1 MKSEKLSIL
10 SIIIFA
16 LCVGLLAGAGAGND
30 HILPITLITAVVLI
44 ASRDK
49 IAARSNAVSDE
60 LSNSDLQSNHHL
72 ENYYTWPELNQF
84 QYEVKS
90 NSYQGA
96 INQLLQEN
104 TSSPAAVSIDVPLIL
119 NAHLIPDGDHLYD
132 KNAVRIDT
140 HDRTIGYLSPE
151 EALIFHRRL
160 SQQGLTNQV
169 TMCRVL
175 IDKKRDKVN
184 KTDIYKVKLDIEPF
198 LVLEK
203 NSIKSE

>member
-119 NAHLIPDGDHLYD
+119 NAHLIPDSDHLYD
-132 KNAVRIDT
+132 KNAVRIDI

-151 EALIFHRRL
+151 EALIFHQRL
-160 SQQGLTNQV
+160 GQQGLTNQV
-169 TMCRVL
+169 TMCRVF

-203 NSIKSE
+203 NSIKNE

>member
-10 SIIIFA
+10 SLFVLA
-16 LCVGLLAGAGAGND
+16 LCIGLLAGAGAGND

-49 IAARSNAVSDE
+49 IAARSNVVNDG
-60 LSNSDLQSNHHL
+60 LSNGDLQSNHRL

-84 QYEVKS
+84 QYDVRS

-104 TSSPAAVSIDVPLIL
+104 TSFPATISIDVPLIL
-119 NAHLIPDGDHLYD
+119 NAHLIPDSDHSYD
-132 KNAVRIDT
+132 KNAVRIDI
-140 HDRTIGYLSPE
+140 HDRAIGYLSPE

-169 TMCRVL
+169 TMCKVL
-175 IDKKRDKVN
+175 IGKKRDKVN
-184 KTDIYKVKLDIEPF
+184 KTNIYEVKLDIEPF
-198 LVLEK
+198 FVPEK
-203 NSIKSE
+203 NNIRSE